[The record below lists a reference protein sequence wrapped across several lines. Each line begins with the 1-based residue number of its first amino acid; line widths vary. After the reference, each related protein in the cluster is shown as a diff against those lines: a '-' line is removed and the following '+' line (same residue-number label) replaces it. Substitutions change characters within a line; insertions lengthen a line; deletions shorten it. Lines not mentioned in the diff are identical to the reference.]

1 MANPFLGQI
10 LGSVLGNAMSQRG
23 GRAGGDGLGGGMGVP
38 GGMGGGMGVPGGMG
52 GGMGGGLGDLLG
64 AMLGGAR
71 GGGTPGGLPGGMGGG
86 GLGRMGGG
94 LGGLGIG
101 GGGRN
106 AMLAMLLPLAM
117 QWVQR
122 NGGIGNVLERFKQQ
136 GHARQASSWVSTG
149 QNEALDPQAVG
160 DVVGRDEMA
169 RMSQELGVGEDE
181 VANGFAEILPEMVD
195 QLSPQGEV
203 PPHADEVLGGGLVD
217 LQREL
222 GQFR

>member
-1 MANPFLGQI
+1 MANPILGQI
-10 LGSVLGNAMSQRG
+10 LSSVLGNAMSQRG
-23 GRAGGDGLGGGMGVP
+23 GSRGGGLGTPGGMGLPGGGMGMP
-38 GGMGGGMGVPGGMG
+38 GGMGSGG
-52 GGMGGGLGDLLG
+52 GGGLGDLLG
-64 AMLGGAR
+64 AMLGGGR
-71 GGGTPGGLPGGMGGG
+71 GSGMPAGFPGGMGGG
-86 GLGRMGGG
+86 LGRTGGG
-94 LGGLGIG
+94 LGGLGMG

-122 NGGIGNVLERFKQQ
+122 NGGIGAVLERFKQR
-136 GHARQASSWVSTG
+136 GYDRQASSWVSTG

-160 DVVGRDEMA
+160 ELVGRDEMV

-181 VANGFAEILPEMVD
+181 VADGFAEILPEMVD

-203 PPHADEVLGGGLVD
+203 PPDADDVLGGGLVD